1 MGGGGDTKE
10 VNSFFYTFTLDS
22 LLTIFRAVDLQFFA
36 DPDPA
41 FKNLLKLLYKEF
53 FMVDKI

>member
-1 MGGGGDTKE
+1 MGGDTKE